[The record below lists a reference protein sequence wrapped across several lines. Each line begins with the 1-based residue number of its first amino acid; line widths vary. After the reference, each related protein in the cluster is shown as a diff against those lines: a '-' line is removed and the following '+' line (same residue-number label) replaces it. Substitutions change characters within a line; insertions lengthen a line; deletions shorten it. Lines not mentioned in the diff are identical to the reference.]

1 MSFVLEHLQNNL
13 WSGKFTHFPS
23 DIMVHGLSGRL
34 GGVSGK
40 PYDALNMGLHVGDD
54 PAKVLENRRRFLN
67 ALELKSEDVCSPQQV
82 HGVSVHRVTVG
93 DRGKGALD
101 YASAIPET
109 DALITNAL
117 GVPLLLCF
125 ADCVPL
131 LFVDPEKGAIGL
143 AHAGWKG
150 TVGRIGVKTVEAM
163 AQAFGSEP
171 EKLLVGIGPSIGPEC
186 FDIGEDVAEKF
197 REAFPEYHEKIL
209 SNQDGKLHADLWAA
223 NRLQLEEAGVAPGNI
238 ECADKCTSCSHKWF
252 FSYRAD
258 GGETGRLAAVMALK
272 KY

>member
-23 DIMVHGLSGRL
+23 DILVHGISARL
-34 GGVSGK
+34 GGVSQK

-54 PAKVLENRRRFLN
+54 KKAVLENRRRYLH
-67 ALELKSEDVCSPQQV
+67 ALEIKAEEVCSPQQV
-82 HGVSVHRVTVG
+82 HGTKVLRVTSE

-101 YASAIPET
+101 YESAIAET

-131 LFVDPEKGAIGL
+131 LFFDPANGAIGI

-163 AQAFGSEP
+163 AREFGTDPKS
-171 EKLLVGIGPSIGPEC
+171 LLVGIGPSIGTEC
-186 FDIGEDVAEKF
+186 FVVGEDVAQKF

-209 SNQDGKLHADLWAA
+209 SQQEGETHADLWAA
-223 NRLQLEEAGVAPGNI
+223 NRLQLEEAGVAAGNI

-258 GGETGRLAAVMALK
+258 GGETGRLAAVMSLK

>member
-13 WSGKFTHFPS
+13 WSGKFTHFPT
-23 DIMVHGLSGRL
+23 DIMVHGISARL
-34 GGVSGK
+34 GGISSK

-54 PAKVLENRRRFLN
+54 KEAVLENRRRYLN
-67 ALELKSEDVCSPQQV
+67 ALEIKAEDVCSPQQV
-82 HGVSVHRVTVG
+82 HGTKVLRVTVG

-101 YASAIPET
+101 YESAIAET

-117 GVPLLLCF
+117 GVPLMLCF

-131 LFVDPEKGAIGL
+131 LFLDPEKGAIGL

-150 TVGRIGVKTVEAM
+150 TVARIGVKTVEAM
-163 AQAFGSEP
+163 AKNFGTDP
-171 EKLLVGIGPSIGPEC
+171 GKLLVGIGPSIGAEC
-186 FDIGEDVAEKF
+186 FDIGEEVARKF
-197 REAFPEYHEKIL
+197 REAFPAYHDKIL
-209 SNQDGKLHADLWAA
+209 SRQEGKDHADLWEA
-223 NRLQLEEAGVAPGNI
+223 NRLQLIEAGVAAENVQ
-238 ECADKCTSCSHKWF
+238 CADTCTSCQHKWY

-258 GGETGRLAAVMALK
+258 GGETGRLAAVMMLK